1 MNATIN
7 FKQLEDEFISQNY
20 ENSYTW

>member
-20 ENSYTW
+20 ENSYT